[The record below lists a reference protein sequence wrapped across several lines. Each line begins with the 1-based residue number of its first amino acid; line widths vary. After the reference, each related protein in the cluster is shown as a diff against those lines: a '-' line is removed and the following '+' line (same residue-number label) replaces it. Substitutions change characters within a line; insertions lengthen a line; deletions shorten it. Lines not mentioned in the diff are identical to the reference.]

1 MAVRQQIHIGPL
13 PSAAD
18 LERYE
23 ATLPGLA
30 ARIIAMAEG
39 HAANGWKN
47 DRGGGC
53 WRFKHS
59 GLLLSWLCPWVA
71 AGSWLVDAGHTLAGF
86 GAVAAPAAAI
96 VRALI
101 QVTRP

>member
-47 DRGGGC
+47 DRGRRMLALQTQ
-53 WRFKHS
+53 WIAAFLALS
-59 GLLLSWLCPWVA
+59 LVVAGL
-71 AGSWLVDAGHTLAGF
+71 WLVDAGHTLAGF

-101 QVTRP
+101 QVTRR